1 MSTSAEHAQHAQH
14 AQLPVDPVI
23 SEAVHNVSNRFGA
36 PGLADLIA
44 LAREE
49 LARAEAA
56 LKEREKLDG

>member
-1 MSTSAEHAQHAQH
+1 MTTPSEDAG
-14 AQLPVDPVI
+14 VDPLI
-23 SEAVHNVSNRFGA
+23 SDAVHNISNRFGA

-56 LKEREKLDG
+56 LKDLEGLDG

>member
-1 MSTSAEHAQHAQH
+1 MTTPSEDAG
-14 AQLPVDPVI
+14 VDPLI
-23 SEAVHNVSNRFGA
+23 SDAVHSISNRFGA

-56 LKEREKLDG
+56 LKDLEGLDG